1 VTVEF
6 ADDAPFRFNGRM
18 DGSNLRQ
25 AARASTSFL
34 MSTIDR
40 DWDRQI
46 PDMTWT
52 VREVVAHVCD
62 VLLWYS
68 TDLAAGTAELNTMDL
83 KVRPTEPPDQLIA
96 TLTAFSNTLAYV
108 VDGVPAGQRG
118 FHPDGM
124 ADGTGFAAM
133 GCDELL
139 VHARDAAIGLGL
151 EFEPPEVLSGMI
163 VRRLFPWAPRDAEPW
178 PALLWANGRREL
190 PGLQRQVDWH
200 RHAAP
205 LTDAE

>member
-1 VTVEF
+1 
-6 ADDAPFRFNGRM
+6 M

-34 MSTIDR
+34 TSVIDL
-40 DWDRQI
+40 DWDRPI
-46 PDMTWT
+46 PEMTWT
-52 VREVVAHVCD
+52 VREVVAHISD

-68 TDLAAGTAELNTMDL
+68 TDLSAGTGELSTMDL
-83 KVRPTEPPDQLIA
+83 KVRPTEPPERLIA

-108 VDGVPAGQRG
+108 VDGVPPGQRG

-124 ADGTGFAAM
+124 ADSTGFAAM

-139 VHARDAAIGLGL
+139 VHTRDAATGLGL
-151 EFEPPEVLSGMI
+151 EFEPPEVLSGLI
-163 VRRLFPWAPRDAEPW
+163 VRRLFPWAPKDAVPW
-178 PALLWANGRREL
+178 PGLLLANGRRDL
-190 PGLQRQVDWH
+190 PGAQRQVDCH

-205 LTDAE
+205 LTDETE